1 KQKQQVIGSFKN
13 MKETKLHK
21 PKRGLVPA
29 GVKPHQ
35 SRVAQKFE
43 RANNP
48 RRRHKTQNRNNAQ
61 AQALKGR
68 VNRELRTVRLN
79 RIVEQYIQHRLIP
92 VKVDV
97 VGKPRARNVR
107 ERLIVRRK

>member
-1 KQKQQVIGSFKN
+1 MRNRERSDDGHQRAKPPERNDQAKQKQQVIGSFKN

-68 VNRELRTVRLN
+68 VNRELRTV
-79 RIVEQYIQHRLIP
+79 
-92 VKVDV
+92 
-97 VGKPRARNVR
+97 
-107 ERLIVRRK
+107 